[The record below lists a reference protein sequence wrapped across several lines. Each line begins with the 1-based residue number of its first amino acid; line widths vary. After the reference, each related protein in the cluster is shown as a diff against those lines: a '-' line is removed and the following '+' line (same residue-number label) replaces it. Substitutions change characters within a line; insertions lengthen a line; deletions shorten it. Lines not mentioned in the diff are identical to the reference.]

1 MRTPSRRR
9 RMLGVPLLVT
19 ALLAGA
25 CGDGGGNDGGGND
38 GGAAGTSATSATTP
52 ATPETSQSSGGPVT
66 IPTSAFVDLPPELR
80 KAAAQPTDAADALP
94 ELCDKEFR
102 SGGRSVTA
110 SAAMMSTYK
119 LPKDPPENVPYGTLH
134 QTVFAFEG
142 TGAADY
148 LRRVR
153 GAVADCRSFQASG
166 GTVTVVSRPMA
177 GTGDEAL
184 LVTVSRPATG
194 LDGSPAQGRSTSQI
208 LVIRV
213 ADAVTVVHDQGW
225 EGTSTDPG
233 LADDIARAAV
243 RGLDSWQR

>member
-1 MRTPSRRR
+1 
-9 RMLGVPLLVT
+9 MLGVPLLVT

-25 CGDGGGNDGGGND
+25 CGDGGENDGGD
-38 GGAAGTSATSATTP
+38 AGPGATSAAP
-52 ATPETSQSSGGPVT
+52 APTAAAPSASQSSGGRVT
-66 IPTSAFVDLPPELR
+66 IPRSAFADLPPELR
-80 KAAAQPTDAADALP
+80 KTDAQPMEVTDALP
-94 ELCDKEFR
+94 GLCDQEFR

-119 LPKDPPENVPYGTLH
+119 QPKDPPENVPYGTLH

-153 GAVADCRSFQASG
+153 GAVADCRSFPASG
-166 GTVTVVSRPMA
+166 GTVTVRSEPMA
-177 GTGDEAL
+177 RTGDEAL

-194 LDGSPAQGRSTSQI
+194 LDGSPAEGRTTSQI

-225 EGTSTDPG
+225 EGTSNDPG
-233 LADDIARAAV
+233 LADDVARAAV

>member
-25 CGDGGGNDGGGND
+25 CGDGGGDD
-38 GGAAGTSATSATTP
+38 GGAADPSATSATAP
-52 ATPETSQSSGGPVT
+52 ATPETSQSSGGRVT
-66 IPTSAFVDLPPELR
+66 IPTSAFADLPPELR
-80 KAAAQPTDAADALP
+80 KTEAQPMEVTDALP
-94 ELCDKEFR
+94 ELCDQEFR

-110 SAAMMSTYK
+110 SAAMTSAYK
-119 LPKDPPENVPYGTLH
+119 KPTDPPENVPFGTLH

-153 GAVADCRSFQASG
+153 GAMESCRSFQESG
-166 GTVTVVSRPMA
+166 GTVTLRSEPMTR
-177 GTGDEAL
+177 TGDEAL
-184 LVTVSRPATG
+184 LVTVTRPATG
-194 LDGSPAQGRSTSQI
+194 LDGSPAEGQATSQI
-208 LVIRV
+208 IVIRV

-225 EGTSTDPG
+225 EGTSNDPG
-233 LADDIARAAV
+233 LSDDIAAAAV

>member
-25 CGDGGGNDGGGND
+25 CGDGGEDDGGGD
-38 GGAAGTSATSATTP
+38 AGPGATSAAAAPTA
-52 ATPETSQSSGGPVT
+52 ATPSASQSSGGRVT
-66 IPTSAFVDLPPELR
+66 IPKSAFADLPPELR
-80 KAAAQPTDAADALP
+80 KSDAQPMEVTDALP
-94 ELCDKEFR
+94 GLCDQEFR

-110 SAAMMSTYK
+110 SAAMTSAYK
-119 LPKDPPENVPYGTLH
+119 QPKDPPENVPYGTLH

-166 GTVTVVSRPMA
+166 GTVTVRSQPMA

-194 LDGSPAQGRSTSQI
+194 LDGSPAEGRTTSQI

-225 EGTSTDPG
+225 EGTSNDPG
-233 LADDIARAAV
+233 LADDVARAAV

>member
-19 ALLAGA
+19 TLLAGA
-25 CGDGGGNDGGGND
+25 CGDGGGNDGGD
-38 GGAAGTSATSATTP
+38 AAPTSTAPAPSSATPSASP
-52 ATPETSQSSGGPVT
+52 SPGGRVT
-66 IPTSAFVDLPPELR
+66 IPTSAFADLPPQLR
-80 KAAAQPTDAADALP
+80 KTDAQPMEATDALP
-94 ELCDKEFR
+94 ELCDQEFR

-110 SAAMMSTYK
+110 SAAMTSAYK
-119 LPKDPPENVPYGTLH
+119 QPKDPPENVPYGTLH

-153 GAVADCRSFQASG
+153 GAMESCRSFKESG
-166 GTVTVVSRPMA
+166 GTVTVRSEPMA
-177 GTGDEAL
+177 RTGDEAL
-184 LVTVSRPATG
+184 LVTVTRPATG
-194 LDGSPAQGRSTSQI
+194 LDGSPAQGQATSQI
-208 LVIRV
+208 VVIRV

-225 EGTSTDPG
+225 EGTSNDPA
-233 LADDIARAAV
+233 LIDDIAAAAV

>member
-25 CGDGGGNDGGGND
+25 CGDGGGDD
-38 GGAAGTSATSATTP
+38 GGAADPSATSATAP
-52 ATPETSQSSGGPVT
+52 ATPETSQSSGGRVT
-66 IPTSAFVDLPPELR
+66 LPTSAFADLPPELR
-80 KAAAQPTDAADALP
+80 KTEAQPMEVTDALP
-94 ELCDKEFR
+94 ELCDQEFR

-110 SAAMMSTYK
+110 SAAMTSAYK
-119 LPKDPPENVPYGTLH
+119 KPTAPPENVPFGTLP

-153 GAVADCRSFQASG
+153 GAMESCRSFQESG
-166 GTVTVVSRPMA
+166 GTVTVRSEPMTR
-177 GTGDEAL
+177 TGDEAL
-184 LVTVSRPATG
+184 LVTVTRPATG
-194 LDGSPAQGRSTSQI
+194 LDGSPAEGQATSQI
-208 LVIRV
+208 IVIRV

-225 EGTSTDPG
+225 EGTSNDPG
-233 LADDIARAAV
+233 LSDDIAAAAV

>member
-1 MRTPSRRR
+1 
-9 RMLGVPLLVT
+9 MLGVPLLVT

-25 CGDGGGNDGGGND
+25 CGDGGENDGGT
-38 GGAAGTSATSATTP
+38 AGTTSPPAPGSTA
-52 ATPETSQSSGGPVT
+52 ATPSASQSSGGRVT
-66 IPTSAFVDLPPELR
+66 IPTSAFAGLPPELH
-80 KAAAQPTDAADALP
+80 KSDAQPMEVTDALP
-94 ELCDKEFR
+94 GLCDQEFR

-110 SAAMMSTYK
+110 SAAMMSAYK
-119 LPKDPPENVPYGTLH
+119 QPKDPPENVPYGTLH

-166 GTVTVVSRPMA
+166 GTVTVRSQPMA
-177 GTGDEAL
+177 GTGDDAL

-194 LDGSPAQGRSTSQI
+194 LDGSPAEGRTTSQI

-225 EGTSTDPG
+225 EGTSNDPG
-233 LADDIARAAV
+233 LADDIARSAV

>member
-1 MRTPSRRR
+1 MSTPSRRR

-25 CGDGGGNDGGGND
+25 CGDGGGD
-38 GGAAGTSATSATTP
+38 AAPSVTSAAPAPTSATPSA
-52 ATPETSQSSGGPVT
+52 SQSSGGPVT
-66 IPTSAFVDLPPELR
+66 IPTSAFADLPPEMR
-80 KAAAQPTDAADALP
+80 KIDAQPMEVTDALP
-94 ELCDKEFR
+94 GLCDQEFR

-110 SAAMMSTYK
+110 SAAMMSAYK
-119 LPKDPPENVPYGTLH
+119 QPKDPPENVPYGTLH

-148 LRRVR
+148 LRRVS

-166 GTVTVVSRPMA
+166 GTVTVRSERMA

-184 LVTVSRPATG
+184 LVTVSRPATN
-194 LDGSPAQGRSTSQI
+194 LDGSPAEGRATSQI

-225 EGTSTDPG
+225 EGSSNDPG
-233 LADDIARAAV
+233 LADDVARAAV
-243 RGLDSWQR
+243 RGLESWQR

>member
-1 MRTPSRRR
+1 MSTPSRGR

-25 CGDGGGNDGGGND
+25 CGGGGEND
-38 GGAAGTSATSATTP
+38 GGAAGTASPPAAGSTA
-52 ATPETSQSSGGPVT
+52 ATPSASASSGGRVT
-66 IPTSAFVDLPPELR
+66 IPTSAFADLPPELR
-80 KAAAQPTDAADALP
+80 KIEAQPMEVTDALP
-94 ELCDKEFR
+94 GLCDQEFR

-110 SAAMMSTYK
+110 SAAMTSAYK
-119 LPKDPPENVPYGTLH
+119 QPKDPPENVPYGTLH

-148 LRRVR
+148 LRRVS

-166 GTVTVVSRPMA
+166 GTVTVRSEPMA

-184 LVTVSRPATG
+184 LVTVSRPAAN
-194 LDGSPAQGRSTSQI
+194 LDGSPAEGRATSQI

-225 EGTSTDPG
+225 EGSSNDPG
-233 LADDIARAAV
+233 LADDVARAAV
-243 RGLDSWQR
+243 RGLESWQR

>member
-1 MRTPSRRR
+1 MSTR

-25 CGDGGGNDGGGND
+25 CGGGGEND
-38 GGAAGTSATSATTP
+38 GGAAGTTSPPAAGSTT
-52 ATPETSQSSGGPVT
+52 ATPSASASSGGRVT
-66 IPTSAFVDLPPELR
+66 IPTSAFADLPPELR
-80 KAAAQPTDAADALP
+80 KTDAQPMEVTDALP
-94 ELCDKEFR
+94 GLCDQEFR

-110 SAAMMSTYK
+110 SAAMMSAYK
-119 LPKDPPENVPYGTLH
+119 QPKDPPENVPYGTLH

-148 LRRVR
+148 LRRVS

-166 GTVTVVSRPMA
+166 GTVTVRSEPMA

-194 LDGSPAQGRSTSQI
+194 LDGSPAGGRTTSQI

-225 EGTSTDPG
+225 EGTSNDPG
-233 LADDIARAAV
+233 LADDVARSAV

>member
-1 MRTPSRRR
+1 
-9 RMLGVPLLVT
+9 MLGVPLLVAT
-19 ALLAGA
+19 LLAGA
-25 CGDGGGNDGGGND
+25 CGDGGGNDGGGASTTSTP
-38 GGAAGTSATSATTP
+38 AAGPTSATPSA
-52 ATPETSQSSGGPVT
+52 SQPRGGPVT
-66 IPTSAFVDLPPELR
+66 IPTSAFADLPPELR
-80 KAAAQPTDAADALP
+80 KTPAQPTEVADALP

-119 LPKDPPENVPYGTLH
+119 QPKDPPENVPYGTLH

-166 GTVTVVSRPMA
+166 GTVTVRSQPMA

-194 LDGSPAQGRSTSQI
+194 LDGSPAEGRTTSQI

-225 EGTSTDPG
+225 EGTSADPG
-233 LADDIARAAV
+233 LADDIARSAF

>member
-1 MRTPSRRR
+1 
-9 RMLGVPLLVT
+9 MLGVPLLVT

-25 CGDGGGNDGGGND
+25 CGDGGAND
-38 GGAAGTSATSATTP
+38 GGAAGTTSPPAPASTT
-52 ATPETSQSSGGPVT
+52 ATPSASASASSGGRVT
-66 IPTSAFVDLPPELR
+66 IPTSAFADLPPELR
-80 KAAAQPTDAADALP
+80 KTDAQQMEVTDALP
-94 ELCDKEFR
+94 GLCDQEFR

-110 SAAMMSTYK
+110 SAAMMSAYK
-119 LPKDPPENVPYGTLH
+119 QPKDPPENVPYGTLH

-148 LRRVR
+148 LRRVG
-153 GAVADCRSFQASG
+153 GAVADCRSFRAPG
-166 GTVTVVSRPMA
+166 GTVTVRSEPMA

-184 LVTVSRPATG
+184 LVTVSRPATS
-194 LDGSPAQGRSTSQI
+194 LDGSPAEGRTTSQI

-225 EGTSTDPG
+225 EGTSNDPG
-233 LADDIARAAV
+233 LADDVARSAV

>member
-1 MRTPSRRR
+1 MRTPGRRR

-25 CGDGGGNDGGGND
+25 CGDGGENDGGGD
-38 GGAAGTSATSATTP
+38 AGPGATSAAPAPTALTP
-52 ATPETSQSSGGPVT
+52 SASQSSGGRVT
-66 IPTSAFVDLPPELR
+66 IPTSAFADLPPELR
-80 KAAAQPTDAADALP
+80 KSDAQPMEVTDALP
-94 ELCDKEFR
+94 GLCDQEFR

-110 SAAMMSTYK
+110 SAAMMSAYK
-119 LPKDPPENVPYGTLH
+119 QPKDPPENVPYGTLH

-166 GTVTVVSRPMA
+166 GTVTVRSQPMA

-194 LDGSPAQGRSTSQI
+194 LDGSPAEGRTTSQI

-225 EGTSTDPG
+225 EGTSNDPG
-233 LADDIARAAV
+233 LADDVARAAV

>member
-1 MRTPSRRR
+1 
-9 RMLGVPLLVT
+9 MLGVPLLVT

-25 CGDGGGNDGGGND
+25 CGGGGEND
-38 GGAAGTSATSATTP
+38 GGAAGTASPPAAGSTA
-52 ATPETSQSSGGPVT
+52 ATPSASASSGGRVT
-66 IPTSAFVDLPPELR
+66 IPTSAFADLPPELR
-80 KAAAQPTDAADALP
+80 KIEAQPMEVTDALP
-94 ELCDKEFR
+94 GLCDQEFR

-110 SAAMMSTYK
+110 SAAMTSAYK
-119 LPKDPPENVPYGTLH
+119 QPKDPPENVPYGTLH

-148 LRRVR
+148 LRRVS

-166 GTVTVVSRPMA
+166 GTVTVRSEPMA

-184 LVTVSRPATG
+184 LVTVSRPAAN
-194 LDGSPAQGRSTSQI
+194 LDGSPAEGRATSQI

-225 EGTSTDPG
+225 EGSSNDPG
-233 LADDIARAAV
+233 LADDVARAAV
-243 RGLDSWQR
+243 RGLESWQR

>member
-1 MRTPSRRR
+1 
-9 RMLGVPLLVT
+9 MLGVPLLVT

-25 CGDGGGNDGGGND
+25 CGDGGENDGGGD
-38 GGAAGTSATSATTP
+38 AGPGATSAAP
-52 ATPETSQSSGGPVT
+52 APTAVTASASQSSGGRVT
-66 IPTSAFVDLPPELR
+66 IPTSAFADLPPELR
-80 KAAAQPTDAADALP
+80 KSGAQPMEVTDALP
-94 ELCDKEFR
+94 GLCDQEFR

-110 SAAMMSTYK
+110 SAAMMSAYK
-119 LPKDPPENVPYGTLH
+119 QPKDPPENVPYGTLH

-166 GTVTVVSRPMA
+166 GTVTVRSQPMA

-194 LDGSPAQGRSTSQI
+194 LDGSPAEGRTTSQI

-225 EGTSTDPG
+225 EGTSNDPG
-233 LADDIARAAV
+233 LADDVARAAV

>member
-1 MRTPSRRR
+1 
-9 RMLGVPLLVT
+9 MLGVPLLVAT
-19 ALLAGA
+19 LLAGA
-25 CGDGGGNDGGGND
+25 CGDGGGNDGGGASTTSTP
-38 GGAAGTSATSATTP
+38 AAGPTA
-52 ATPETSQSSGGPVT
+52 ATPSASPSRGGPVT

-119 LPKDPPENVPYGTLH
+119 QPKDPPENVPYGTLH

-153 GAVADCRSFQASG
+153 GAVADCRSLQASG
-166 GTVTVVSRPMA
+166 GTVTVASRPMA

-213 ADAVTVVHDQGW
+213 VDAVTVVHDQGW
-225 EGTSTDPG
+225 EGTSIDAG